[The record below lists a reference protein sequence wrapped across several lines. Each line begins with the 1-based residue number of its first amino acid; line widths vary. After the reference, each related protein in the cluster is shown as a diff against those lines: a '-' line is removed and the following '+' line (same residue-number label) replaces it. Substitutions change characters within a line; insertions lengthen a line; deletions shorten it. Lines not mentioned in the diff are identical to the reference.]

1 MLYIPKNIDY
11 KLPNGE
17 LIGGYLAFK
26 GNIKDIEKY
35 KDQDL
40 LKKYPYIG
48 PLPIFTVPF
57 GGGLLSQ
64 LQDNDGKYKGFNK
77 CSLYY
82 ENTNCHYSQ
91 GCRCY
96 CGHCCR
102 CCTCN
107 HNNIN
112 DPNLPFGAVG
122 DKLKKSL
129 QNLPTSIGKF
139 EPLELGDYS
148 INGNKG
154 IYDCYFKDKNG
165 YGYKFNINCEQIPFP
180 KGITPKS
187 GEPEIYQENDKKNKL
202 KPKSNIFQDLAKA
215 FAELEKNIPK
225 LIEKKNN
232 KNKTPQNKHRPK
244 PKKDDEEY
252 KPSKEELKE
261 YQESKNEPKSQLE
274 KNKGKTKENK
284 NKNIEEKK
292 PPKSFI
298 GQKRERAKPNKDDE
312 EYIPS
317 PKELK
322 QIQNQ
327 NQNQKKEEK
336 KEEKKSWLD
345 KCFDKVFNAV
355 ENMLPILTQKE
366 QDELFKQAE
375 EEFGLNPP
383 KNNSKKKE
391 TVEER
396 IIKRCERIQQVGSL
410 ALDQHPTF
418 GIAKGIY
425 ECIKG
430 EDFVTQEKL
439 SAGERALCG
448 FSALTSLGG
457 KLTRLTKKTETMG
470 GIFLESME
478 EVTDILT
485 DFKDH
490 SEFVMDVAQDNKE
503 EIIKFKKEFNKF
515 IDNIKKKINHIK
527 EKKNNKKGKK

>member
-187 GEPEIYQENDKKNKL
+187 GETEIYQENDKIQRELLLKVEKL
-202 KPKSNIFQDLAKA
+202 KFI
-215 FAELEKNIPK
+215 
-225 LIEKKNN
+225 KKM
-232 KNKTPQNKHRPK
+232 
-244 PKKDDEEY
+244 
-252 KPSKEELKE
+252 
-261 YQESKNEPKSQLE
+261 
-274 KNKGKTKENK
+274 
-284 NKNIEEKK
+284 I
-292 PPKSFI
+292 
-298 GQKRERAKPNKDDE
+298 
-312 EYIPS
+312 
-317 PKELK
+317 
-322 QIQNQ
+322 
-327 NQNQKKEEK
+327 
-336 KEEKKSWLD
+336 
-345 KCFDKVFNAV
+345 
-355 ENMLPILTQKE
+355 
-366 QDELFKQAE
+366 
-375 EEFGLNPP
+375 
-383 KNNSKKKE
+383 
-391 TVEER
+391 
-396 IIKRCERIQQVGSL
+396 
-410 ALDQHPTF
+410 
-418 GIAKGIY
+418 
-425 ECIKG
+425 
-430 EDFVTQEKL
+430 
-439 SAGERALCG
+439 
-448 FSALTSLGG
+448 
-457 KLTRLTKKTETMG
+457 
-470 GIFLESME
+470 
-478 EVTDILT
+478 
-485 DFKDH
+485 
-490 SEFVMDVAQDNKE
+490 
-503 EIIKFKKEFNKF
+503 
-515 IDNIKKKINHIK
+515 KKIN
-527 EKKNNKKGKK
+527 